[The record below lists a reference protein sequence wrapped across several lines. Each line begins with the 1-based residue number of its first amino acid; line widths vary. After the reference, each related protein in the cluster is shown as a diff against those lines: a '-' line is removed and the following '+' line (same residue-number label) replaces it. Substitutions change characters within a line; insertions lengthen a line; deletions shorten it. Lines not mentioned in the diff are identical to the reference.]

1 VVQTLLLPSRP
12 TDATLTVTRAAQVLG
27 VHPNTVRAWSDA
39 GRLRYYRINPRG
51 DRRYRMGDL
60 QRFLASSLGAADPI
74 ETPGGSET
82 ATGVRPR
89 AVAAPARGD
98 RARQAA
104 PDPVTRPVM
113 APDDD
118 NALVRLASALGDD
131 TANAL
136 RDGISDPDGPIG
148 AAVRTIREATGTA
161 LVVAWRIVDDRLEPA
176 GAAGVSRSRLVELPR
191 TFGILALAVARPS
204 TVIDGGPAP
213 ALTVALHQGREIAC
227 TIPGSDGP
235 WGVLVAVTRSS
246 EPLAE
251 ADRNL
256 MLVAA
261 GGLAQVVRASATAAE
276 IAHDLH
282 RAEAL
287 RRVAADIGSRLDL
300 EQILAGVVS
309 HAAVLFGGERA
320 AVFLFEPDGRRRVVA
335 SKGLSKAYQT
345 EVEHTESRTL
355 AAAAIQA
362 RRPLFSVGYR
372 DDPRVGELRA
382 AVIQEGFDT
391 ACLAPLLDGNEPGAL
406 GVLGIYHDRP
416 HHWTDDELDTI
427 AALATQAGVAIKAA
441 RTYDQLATWTA
452 QLQSIQQL
460 GARLN
465 RLTSVS
471 EIGNAIATELRQLI
485 DYHNVRVY
493 RLYGDDLIPVA
504 MQGQVGEYVDETPD
518 MLKIKFGAGI
528 TGWVAEHRTAQLLD
542 DADADPRTNTI
553 AGTDPDL
560 DESMLLAPMLFEDE
574 VLGVLVLSKL
584 GLRQFQPEDLRL
596 LVIYASF
603 AAQAMANADATQ
615 RLREQSA
622 ALENKVRS
630 QRELLRLTESILTTY
645 DIAALLEATADRL
658 RDLVEMD
665 NLVIEVL
672 DPATGLLC
680 PRTARGVDVEF
691 LLTPWEPGE
700 TGLATWVIEHSQ
712 PQLVP
717 DEWDD
722 GRVNLRNGERIHGS
736 LICVP
741 LRGRSGSVGVITLE
755 RMGEGQ
761 RFTEDEFEL
770 VQLFAAQV
778 SVGLQNAEVHQA
790 VEHRAQT
797 DVLTGLLN
805 HGTFTERMDR
815 LIAAS
820 EPFSLVMLDLDRF
833 KGVNDGF
840 GHQAGD
846 RLLRQV
852 AEAIVHAS
860 RDSDAVFRYGG
871 DEFAVLL
878 PGTRSNEVETIAERI
893 RAAVATT
900 VGPGSGWR
908 GRARALEAS
917 AGTAS
922 FPDDGRTS
930 EEVLLA
936 ADRACFVAKRA
947 GGGRA
952 ATAADGLAIAG
963 ELTLQTPTP
972 IDPLAAAVG

>member
-12 TDATLTVTRAAQVLG
+12 TDATLSVTRAAQVLG

-60 QRFLASSLGAADPI
+60 QRFITGSIGVPQPPVVDDGSGAATPGRLPSPRSIQRLGRAPKASSEPIRQPVIAA
-74 ETPGGSET
+74 
-82 ATGVRPR
+82 
-89 AVAAPARGD
+89 GD
-98 RARQAA
+98 E
-104 PDPVTRPVM
+104 
-113 APDDD
+113 
-118 NALVRLASALGDD
+118 NILVRLASALGDV

-136 RDGISDPDGPIG
+136 RDGLADPDGPLG
-148 AAVRTIREATGTA
+148 AAVRTIRESTGA
-161 LVVAWRIVDDRLEPA
+161 SLVVAWRVVQDRLEPA
-176 GAAGVSRSRLVELPR
+176 AAAGASRSRLVELPR
-191 TFGILALAVARPS
+191 TFGILGLALARPS
-204 TVIDGGPAP
+204 TVVDGGATPI
-213 ALTVALHQGREIAC
+213 LTVGLHEGREIAC
-227 TIPGSDGP
+227 TIPGAAGP
-235 WGVLVAVTRSS
+235 WGVLVLVTGSI
-246 EPLAE
+246 EPLTE
-251 ADRNL
+251 RDRDA
-256 MLVAA
+256 MAVAA
-261 GGLAQVVRASATAAE
+261 GGVAQVVRASGTAAE
-276 IAHDLH
+276 IAHNLH

-320 AVFLFEPDGRRRVVA
+320 AVFLFEPGERRRVVA
-335 SKGLSKAYQT
+335 SRGLSAAFQS
-345 EVEHTESRTL
+345 EAEHTESQTL
-355 AAAAIQA
+355 AAAAVRA

-372 DDPRVGELRA
+372 DDPRAGDLRA

-391 ACLAPLLDGNEPGAL
+391 VCIAPLLDGDEPGAL
-406 GVLGIYHDRP
+406 GVLGVYHDRP
-416 HHWTDDELDTI
+416 HHWSEDELETI

-441 RTYDQLATWTA
+441 RTYDQLATWAA

-460 GARLN
+460 GTRLN
-465 RLTSVS
+465 RLTSVA

-518 MLKIKFGAGI
+518 MLKVKFGEGI
-528 TGWVAEHRTAQLLD
+528 TGWVAAHRTAQLLD
-542 DADADPRTNTI
+542 DADADSRTNTI
-553 AGTDPDL
+553 AGTDPNL

-584 GLRQFQPEDLRL
+584 GLRQFKPDDLRL

-622 ALENKVRS
+622 ALESKVRG
-630 QRELLRLTESILTTY
+630 QRELLRLTEAILTTY
-645 DIAALLEATADRL
+645 DVPPLLETTADRL
-658 RDLVEMD
+658 RDLVAAD
-665 NLVIEVL
+665 NLVIELL
-672 DPATGLLC
+672 DPTTGLLC
-680 PRTARGVDVEF
+680 PKTARGPDVEF
-691 LLTPWEPGE
+691 LLTPWKPGE
-700 TGLATWVIEHSQ
+700 AGLATWVIDHNQ
-712 PQLVP
+712 PQLVE
-717 DEWDD
+717 DRLLDD
-722 GRVNLRNGERIHGS
+722 RVNLRDGRRTHGS

-755 RMGEGQ
+755 RVGNRQ

-790 VEHRAQT
+790 VEQRART
-797 DVLTGLLN
+797 DILTGLLN
-805 HGTFTERMDR
+805 HGTFTDRMDR

-820 EPFSLVMLDLDRF
+820 EPFSLVMIDLDRF

-852 AEAIVHAS
+852 AESIVHAS

-878 PGTRSNEVETIAERI
+878 PGTRSHEVESIAERI
-893 RAAVATT
+893 RSAVATT

-922 FPDDGRTS
+922 FPDDGGTA

-947 GGGRA
+947 GGGRIA
-952 ATAADGLAIAG
+952 SAADGLAIAG